1 MKHKR
6 IKRGKLRNFRIANRQ
21 FKQLCE
27 PNKKFRKRT
36 FNKALLKR
44 LKLEGII

>member
-1 MKHKR
+1 MKRKR
-6 IKRGKLRNFRIANRQ
+6 IKRGKLRNFRIADRQ

-36 FNKALLKR
+36 FNKALIKR
-44 LKLEGII
+44 LKSKGII